1 MKLTHSKL
9 CEVAVK
15 WLRKVKKQNCKYYTY
30 PITGSEI
37 ACYNGVKSIETPDAI
52 GFNAYSSCVIECKMS
67 RSDFFKDQKKPF
79 RTDGN
84 GIGQKRFFLCPE
96 NLINENEL
104 PHGWGLL
111 YVDDKMK
118 VKEVKDSDTF
128 ELTLPALKA
137 ERLALVS
144 IAKSLKKKEDD
155 K

>member
-9 CEVAVK
+9 CQVAVK
-15 WLRKVKKQNCKYYTY
+15 WLRKVKKQNCKYCTY

-37 ACYNGVKSIETPDAI
+37 ACYNGVKWIETPDAI

-84 GIGQKRFFLCPE
+84 GMGQKRFFLCTE
-96 NLINENEL
+96 NLIKENEL

-137 ERLALVS
+137 ERQALVN
-144 IAKSLKKKEDD
+144 IAKSLKKKEAD